1 MIETIFGNSG
11 LTRFVVCLAYAVAVL
26 GGFLFGLGHVGLGL
40 LIVAVSLGILTVGTL
55 KEHRE
60 AQDGNLSDE

>member
-1 MIETIFGNSG
+1 MTDLIFGKTG
-11 LTRFVVCLAYAVAVL
+11 MTRFVVSLAYVVAVL
-26 GGFLFGLGHVGLGL
+26 GGFMFGLGYVGLGL

-55 KEHRE
+55 KEHKE